1 MDQTKQEQ
9 INSGVYV
16 IVCNGNGKIYI
27 GGSVDIRKRIVYH
40 IAS

>member
-27 GGSVDIRKRIVYH
+27 RGSVDIRKRIVYH